1 MIGAEFWGGTSVT
14 PLIMLAYLFQ
24 ALYLLQLPSIFL
36 LERTKWEPVFRGLGA
51 ATNVILNIVFIPRLG
66 MSGAAIATVLA
77 YLAMVIAIWFF
88 NRKYYPIKYD
98 WYKIGAII
106 VLTAAAYLV
115 AIWGDSVIYQV
126 IATGI
131 GLLGIGGIL
140 LLPLKGR
147 ILPILKKK

>member
-1 MIGAEFWGGTSVT
+1 
-14 PLIMLAYLFQ
+14 
-24 ALYLLQLPSIFL
+24 
-36 LERTKWEPVFRGLGA
+36 
-51 ATNVILNIVFIPRLG
+51 

-115 AIWGDSVIYQV
+115 AIWGDSVIYRV
-126 IATGI
+126 IFLNRVI
-131 GLLGIGGIL
+131 GNWWNSSLAIEG
-140 LLPLKGR
+140 
-147 ILPILKKK
+147 